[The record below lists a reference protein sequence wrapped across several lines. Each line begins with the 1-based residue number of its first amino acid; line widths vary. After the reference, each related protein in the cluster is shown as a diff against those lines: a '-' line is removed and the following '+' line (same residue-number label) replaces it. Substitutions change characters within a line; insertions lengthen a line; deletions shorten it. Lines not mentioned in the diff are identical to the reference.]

1 MSRPI
6 FRAIFGAILTSFVT
20 ASFATA
26 QEGTIRGSVRDA
38 TTGSPLAS
46 AEISFSGE
54 SRGLSDAQGSFSIR
68 APAGRLTLAVTL
80 IGYAAQRL
88 TVEVPAG
95 GTVEVNVALIGTQIA
110 LEGVTVTAGRE
121 RSERSLQ
128 SLPTAADVRTA
139 EEIEVRAA
147 PTVVDY
153 VKDMPGVD
161 AVQTGVN
168 TSNTVT
174 RGFNNVFSGALLVM
188 TDNRWARVPSL
199 RLNAYN
205 MIPAPTLDVERV
217 EVFLGPASAL
227 YGPNSTSG
235 VMHIITSS
243 PIDKP
248 GTTVSVSAGDQG
260 IFTGAFRQNFRFS
273 DRLGLKVT
281 GQYFTGTDF
290 RYTDPVERAARASA
304 LAQGAR
310 ADTLKIGARDFN
322 AERWGG
328 EVRLDYRPWEGSTD
342 GLKVTLGTNS
352 LGSSIDLTGLGA
364 GQAQDWT
371 YRFGQV
377 QFERAGL
384 FVQAFMNR
392 SNAGST
398 YLLRT
403 GAPIVDESSVLAAQ
417 AQYSFGLGSLA
428 DVVAGVDYSQTTP
441 ETLGTINGVNED
453 MDETQEVGGYVST
466 TLHIGSKFDL
476 IGAVRM
482 DDHQHLPDPVVSPR
496 AGLVYRPASG
506 QVFRGTF
513 NRSFSTP
520 TSNNLFLDLTAGFI
534 PIVPGV
540 GYRVQA
546 SGVPS
551 TGFTWNDTC
560 AGGVNNYCMYSPFN
574 GNQAQLPAT
583 GTVFWNTVV
592 IGSALQN
599 PTLQATLGLL
609 GLTPAQFAAIVG
621 SPSASDIGSYLLRF
635 NSEDLSNPFVPDPG
649 VTNVSQ
655 MLPTIHNTLE
665 VGYQGIFA
673 QRFKFDV
680 SLYKTRIQDF
690 VGPLR
695 VETPSVFLNGADAAR
710 FITTR
715 LAGAGVPLQY
725 AQAIAASIAPIAA
738 QIPFGTVAPDQRAT
752 SDLILTYRNFGDVEF
767 TGADFGFE
775 AYLTDNLTMSGTY
788 SYVSDECFDVDGDGA
803 CTSAADVALN
813 APRNKGSLGL
823 LYRDARSGFEIGA
836 RGRYTDG
843 FIMNSGVYVGD
854 VDSYLVF
861 DSNLA
866 YRIPRY
872 EGLLFS
878 LTVNNML
885 GSRHR
890 EFVGAPEIGR
900 LALFKLQY
908 SF

>member
-1 MSRPI
+1 MNKLASR
-6 FRAIFGAILTSFVT
+6 ALFGALVLSLLAVS
-20 ASFATA
+20 AGAA
-26 QEGTIRGSVRDA
+26 QDGTIRGTVRDA
-38 TTGSPLAS
+38 ATNRPLVS
-46 AEISFSGE
+46 AELSFAGE
-54 SRGLSDAQGSFSIR
+54 SRGLSDAQGAFSIR

-80 IGYAAQRL
+80 IGYASQRL
-88 TVEVPAG
+88 TVDVPAG
-95 GTVEVNVALIGTQIA
+95 GTAEVDVLLVTTEIA
-110 LEGVTVTAGRE
+110 LEGVTVTAGRQ

-139 EEIEVRAA
+139 DEIEVRAA

-161 AVQTGVN
+161 VVQTGVN
-168 TSNTVT
+168 QSNTVT

-227 YGPNSTSG
+227 YGPNATSG

-260 IFTGAFRQNFRFS
+260 IFTGAFRQNFRFN
-273 DRLGLKVT
+273 DKLGLKVT

-290 RYTDPVERAARASA
+290 RYIDPVEKAARATA
-304 LAQGAR
+304 LAAGAR
-310 ADTLKIGARDFN
+310 SDTLKIGARDFDS
-322 AERWGG
+322 ERWGG
-328 EVRLDYRPWEGSTD
+328 EMRLDYRPWAGSTD

-352 LGSSIDLTGLGA
+352 LGNSIDLTGLGA

-377 QFERAGL
+377 QFERGGL
-384 FVQAFMNR
+384 FAQAFMNQ
-392 SNAGST
+392 SNAGGT

-417 AQYSFGLGSLA
+417 AQYSFSLGSAVDL
-428 DVVAGVDYSQTTP
+428 VAGVDYSQTTP
-441 ETLGTINGVNED
+441 QTLGTINGANED
-453 MDETQEVGGYVST
+453 NDETLEVGGYVSA
-466 TLHIGSKFDL
+466 TLHLGSKFDL
-476 IGAVRM
+476 IGALRM
-482 DDHQHLPDPVVSPR
+482 DDHEHLEDPVMSPR
-496 AGLVYRPASG
+496 AGLVYRPAPG
-506 QVFRGTF
+506 QAFRGTF

-520 TSNNLFLDLTAGFI
+520 TSNNLFLDLTAGII
-534 PIVPGV
+534 PIIPGV

-546 SGVPS
+546 VGVPS
-551 TGFTWNDTC
+551 TGYTWNDTC

-592 IGSALQN
+592 IGGALQS
-599 PTLQATLGLL
+599 PSLQATLGLL
-609 GLTPAQFAAIVG
+609 GLTPQQFATIVG

-635 NSEDLSNPFVPDPG
+635 NSEDPSVPFVPDPG
-649 VTNVSQ
+649 VSNVSR

-673 QRFKFDV
+673 KRFKFDV
-680 SLYKTRIQDF
+680 SLYQTRIEDF

-695 VETPSVFLNGADAAR
+695 VETPTVFLSGPDAAR
-710 FITTR
+710 FVTTR
-715 LAGAGVPLQY
+715 LVGAGVPLQY
-725 AQAIAASIAPIAA
+725 AQAIAGSIATTAA
-738 QIPFGTVAPDQRAT
+738 QIPFGTVAPDQRQN
-752 SDLILTYRNFGDVEF
+752 SDLILTYRNFGEVEF
-767 TGADFGFE
+767 SGADFGFE
-775 AYLTDNLTMSGTY
+775 AFLTEEVTMSGAY

-823 LYRDARSGFEIGA
+823 RYADAQSGFEIGA

-872 EGLLFS
+872 DGLIFS
-878 LTVNNML
+878 MTVNNMF
-885 GSRHR
+885 GNRHR